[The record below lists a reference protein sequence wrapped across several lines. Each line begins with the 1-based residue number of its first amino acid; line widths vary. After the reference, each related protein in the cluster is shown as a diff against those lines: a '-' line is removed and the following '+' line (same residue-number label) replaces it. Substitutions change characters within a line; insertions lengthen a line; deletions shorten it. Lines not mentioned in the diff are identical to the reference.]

1 MPQLMSVRLQ
11 PKPSRSLQSRKSNS
25 RMVAL
30 STLTHLI
37 NATSISITSATQPS
51 SGIIRSGENPA
62 GKLLSRSIIPE
73 GCYDTVHVGW
83 GDYLVNRTINICY
96 PYLEPTCERIAKATL
111 AKWMDFCAQWDSR
124 GQNVVKTCQ
133 WKKNKPY
140 TMYKDAPKLDDRRNM
155 PYRVPGPLRCCPPPY
170 EGMDVAKFY
179 MHNSLC
185 RMWRVKNDGE
195 YRYYS
200 QNFPLYGIFDEE
212 YNYENMNI
220 WSYDDRTHTSDHI
233 TLLDEDAREDLKT
246 DYFPLTL
253 EELMNEEDE
262 YKKKQKQ
269 HHHLSPFY

>member
-1 MPQLMSVRLQ
+1 
-11 PKPSRSLQSRKSNS
+11 
-25 RMVAL
+25 MVAL
-30 STLTHLI
+30 SALTNLI
-37 NATSISITSATQPS
+37 NAIGISIASAAPP
-51 SGIIRSGENPA
+51 PA
-62 GKLLSRSIIPE
+62 RSIQPRDCLASTPLPRSITPE
-73 GCYDTVHVGW
+73 GCYDTVKVGW
-83 GDYLVNRTINICY
+83 GDVVVNRTINICY

-111 AKWMDFCAQWDSR
+111 AKWMDFCEQWDAT
-124 GQNVVKTCQ
+124 GHNVVKTCQ

-140 TMYKDAPKLDDRRNM
+140 TTYKDAPKHDDRQNM

-195 YRYYS
+195 YRFYS
-200 QNFPLYGIFDEE
+200 QNFPLYGIFDEK

-220 WSYDDRTHTSDHI
+220 WSYDDQTDTSDHI
-233 TLLDEDAREDLKT
+233 TLLDEKAREDLKT

-253 EELMNEEDE
+253 KELIDEENEE
-262 YKKKQKQ
+262 KKTEKK